1 MARDRILSGNTRLGD
16 ESVDVALR
24 PQRFAEMIGQK
35 AVLEKLG
42 IAMAAAKHRAEPLE
56 HILLDGPPG
65 LGKTTLAS
73 VIAREM
79 TDKPP
84 RITSGPALA
93 KQADL
98 MALLTNLEHGE
109 VLFIDEIHRLP
120 RIVEEFLYP
129 AMEDFRVDFTIEGG
143 LSGRVVNFAL
153 RRFTLIGATTRAGML
168 SGAMRD
174 RFGHRYHLDFYTPEE
189 LAMILRRSAG
199 KLELN
204 CERGTLELIATR
216 SRGTPRVAN
225 RLLKRVR
232 DYAQVRGDNGPL
244 PTTNSSEAPT
254 RGRRVESRTGSND
267 RQESSSIGKPQMR
280 RGGAGQ
286 TAVDSGG
293 GRGPH
298 TYLTERIVLEA
309 LDVQQVDAL
318 GLDELDRAF
327 LMALINVYGGGPAG
341 IEAIAATMGQERDTL
356 EDLVE
361 PYLLQI
367 GFVIRTR
374 QGRQATKQAYEHL
387 GVTFSPSKTAVSA
400 DQTTLF

>member
-1 MARDRILSGNTRLGD
+1 MARDRVISAVKKLPD
-16 ESVDVALR
+16 EPIDAALR
-24 PQRFAEMIGQK
+24 PRLLDEMVGQH
-35 AVLEKLG
+35 AVIEKLQ
-42 IAMAAAKHRAEPLE
+42 IAIQAAKRRGEPLE

-84 RITSGPALA
+84 RITSGPSLA

-98 MALLTNLEHGE
+98 MALLTNLEQGE

-120 RIVEEFLYP
+120 AIVEEFLYP

-168 SGAMRD
+168 SGALRD
-174 RFGHRYHLDFYTPEE
+174 RFGHRFHLDFYSVDE
-189 LAMILRRSAG
+189 LTTILSRSAA
-199 KLELN
+199 KLDLQSDA
-204 CERGTLELIATR
+204 GTLEVIAAR

-232 DYAQVRGDNGPL
+232 DYAQVRADGVL
-244 PTTNSSEAPT
+244 T
-254 RGRRVESRTGSND
+254 R
-267 RQESSSIGKPQMR
+267 
-280 RGGAGQ
+280 
-286 TAVDSGG
+286 
-293 GRGPH
+293 
-298 TYLTERIVLEA
+298 RIVDEA
-309 LDVQQVDAL
+309 LDVQQVDSL

-327 LMALINVYGGGPAG
+327 LAALIKVYGGGPAG
-341 IEAIAATMGQERDTL
+341 IEALAATMGQERDTL
-356 EDLVE
+356 EDMVE

-367 GFVIRTR
+367 GFLIRTR
-374 QGRQATKQAYEHL
+374 QGRQVTKFACEHL
-387 GVTFSPSKTAVSA
+387 GLPYKIGSNGRAETP
-400 DQTTLF
+400 TLF